1 MGPQLGGDLDASTD
15 AVEKRRDDRGVRIEQ
30 ALAVAEA
37 ELDEVHTRRLDCGPH
52 LRTLSSG
59 NIAQSID
66 GGVTGGAGELQVGDG
81 CQVGGGEIT
90 EVGGH
95 HTHNAE
101 AHKKAPGLG
110 RLKSRER

>member
-1 MGPQLGGDLDASTD
+1 MPVTDLKWD
-15 AVEKRRDDRGVRIEQ
+15 
-30 ALAVAEA
+30 A
-37 ELDEVHTRRLDCGPH
+37 EL
-52 LRTLSSG
+52 
-59 NIAQSID
+59 
-66 GGVTGGAGELQVGDG
+66 DG

-110 RLKSRER
+110 KLKSRER